1 MASALFFRKIRPDMA
16 LAVKAMK
23 MENSAD
29 QMQVDLLAKTGMLI
43 EALPFMRRYSGK
55 TILIKFGGHAMGKA
69 DYVNAFAA
77 DIALLDQVGARP
89 VVVHGGGPQIGEM
102 LKKLQIES
110 SFIDG
115 LRVTDEATVS
125 VVEMVLAGGIN
136 KALVA
141 AIAGAG
147 GRAVGVSGKDGGLIT
162 ARKLMAMAKASDSA
176 IQQAVDLGF
185 VGEPSHVDVTVLNAL
200 MQHDLIPVVA
210 PVGGGEDGKTY
221 NINADTAAGAI
232 AAALNATR
240 MLMLTDVTGVL
251 DQNGKLISSLTI
263 SQAEALIHNGTISG
277 GMIPK
282 VKTCIDAV
290 QGGAEGAVIIDGRA
304 PHALL
309 VELFTEHGMGTMITA
324 D

>member
-1 MASALFFRKIRPDMA
+1 MA

-43 EALPFMRRYSGK
+43 EALPFMRRYSDK

-102 LKKLQIES
+102 LKKLQIKS
-110 SFIDG
+110 NFIDG
-115 LRVTDEATVS
+115 LRVTDEATIL
-125 VVEMVLAGGIN
+125 VVEMVLAGSIN

-147 GRAVGVSGKDGGLIT
+147 GRAVGVSGKDGGLLT
-162 ARKLMAMAKASDSA
+162 ARKLMATAKASDSA

-200 MQHDLIPVVA
+200 MQHHLIPVVA
-210 PVGGGEDGKTY
+210 PVGSGEDGKTY

-251 DQNGKLISSLTI
+251 DKNGKLISSLTI
-263 SQAEALIHNGTISG
+263 SQAEALIHDGTVSG

-290 QGGAEGAVIIDGRA
+290 QGGAEGAVIMDGRA

>member
-29 QMQVDLLAKTGMLI
+29 QMQVDLLTKTGMLI

-69 DYVNAFAA
+69 DYVNAFAT

-102 LKKLQIES
+102 LNKLQIES

-115 LRVTDEATVS
+115 LRVTDEATIS

-162 ARKLMAMAKASDSA
+162 ARKLMAIAKASDTA
-176 IQQAVDLGF
+176 TKPAVDLGF
-185 VGEPSHVDVTVLNAL
+185 VGEPSNVDVTVLNAL
-200 MQHDLIPVVA
+200 MQHHLIPVVA

-263 SQAEALIHNGTISG
+263 SQAETLIHNGTVSG

-290 QGGAEGAVIIDGRA
+290 QGGAEGAVIMDGRA

-309 VELFTEHGMGTMITA
+309 VELFTAHGMGTMITA

>member
-1 MASALFFRKIRPDMA
+1 
-16 LAVKAMK
+16 

-29 QMQVDLLAKTGMLI
+29 QVQIDLLAKTGMLV
-43 EALPFMRRYSGK
+43 EALPYMRRYSGK

-89 VVVHGGGPQIGEM
+89 VVVHGGGPQIGDM

-110 SFIDG
+110 SFVHG
-115 LRVTDEATVS
+115 LRVTDEATIS

-136 KALVA
+136 KGLVA

-162 ARKLMAMAKASDSA
+162 SRKLMAVSKNNDSA

-185 VGEPSHVDVTVLNAL
+185 VGEPAHVDVTVLNAL
-200 MQHDLIPVVA
+200 MAHNLIPVVA
-210 PVGGGEDGKTY
+210 PVGNGEDGKTY

-232 AAALNATR
+232 AAALNAKR
-240 MLMLTDVTGVL
+240 MLMLTDVQGVL
-251 DQNGKLISSLTI
+251 DKNGKLISSLTI
-263 SQAEALIHNGTISG
+263 SEAEALIHDGTVSG

-282 VKTCIDAV
+282 VETCIEAV
-290 QGGAEGAVIIDGRA
+290 QGGAEGAVIMDGRA

>member
-1 MASALFFRKIRPDMA
+1 MARALFLGHFGSGTLKGNMMGDTSSSLQSKLI
-16 LAVKAMK
+16 
-23 MENSAD
+23 E
-29 QMQVDLLAKTGMLI
+29 KTGMLV
-43 EALPFMRRYSGK
+43 EALPFMRQYSGQ
-55 TILIKFGGHAMGKA
+55 TIVVKFGGHAMGEA
-69 DYVNAFAA
+69 EYVASFAA
-77 DIALLDQVGARP
+77 DIALLDQVGACP

-102 LKKLQIES
+102 LAKLQIES
-110 SFIDG
+110 NFVDG
-115 LRVTDEATVS
+115 LRVTDEATIS

-147 GRAVGVSGKDGGLIT
+147 GRAVGVSGKDGGLLT
-162 ARKLMAMAKASDSA
+162 ARKLMAVAKASDSA

-200 MQHDLIPVVA
+200 MQHHLIPVVA
-210 PVGGGEDGKTY
+210 PVGSGEDGKTY

-240 MLMLTDVTGVL
+240 MLMLTDVSGVL
-251 DQNGKLISSLTI
+251 DKNGKLISSLTI
-263 SQAEALIHNGTISG
+263 SQAEALIHDGTVSG

-290 QGGAEGAVIIDGRA
+290 QGGAEGAVIMDGRA

>member
-1 MASALFFRKIRPDMA
+1 
-16 LAVKAMK
+16 
-23 MENSAD
+23 MEKSAD

-55 TILIKFGGHAMGKA
+55 TILVKFGGHAMGKA

-89 VVVHGGGPQIGEM
+89 VVVHGGGPQIGDM

-115 LRVTDEATVS
+115 LRVTDEATIS

-147 GRAVGVSGKDGGLIT
+147 GRAVGVSGKDGGLLT
-162 ARKLMAMAKASDSA
+162 ARKLMAVAKASDSA

-200 MQHDLIPVVA
+200 MQHHLIPVVA
-210 PVGGGEDGKTY
+210 PVGSGEDGETY

-232 AAALNATR
+232 AAALSATR
-240 MLMLTDVTGVL
+240 MLMLTDVSGVL
-251 DQNGKLISSLTI
+251 DKNGKLISSLTI
-263 SQAEALIHNGTISG
+263 SQAEALIHDGTVSG

>member
-1 MASALFFRKIRPDMA
+1 MA

-55 TILIKFGGHAMGKA
+55 TILVKFGGHAMGKA

-89 VVVHGGGPQIGEM
+89 VVVHGGGPQIGDM

-110 SFIDG
+110 NFIDG
-115 LRVTDEATVS
+115 LRVTDEATIS

-147 GRAVGVSGKDGGLIT
+147 GRAVGVSGKDGGLLT
-162 ARKLMAMAKASDSA
+162 ARKLMAVAKASDSA

-200 MQHDLIPVVA
+200 MQHHLIPVVA
-210 PVGGGEDGKTY
+210 PVGSGEDGKTY

-240 MLMLTDVTGVL
+240 MLMLTDVSGVL
-251 DQNGKLISSLTI
+251 DKNGKLISSLTI
-263 SQAEALIHNGTISG
+263 SQAEALIHDGTVSG

-290 QGGAEGAVIIDGRA
+290 QGGAEGAVIMDGRA